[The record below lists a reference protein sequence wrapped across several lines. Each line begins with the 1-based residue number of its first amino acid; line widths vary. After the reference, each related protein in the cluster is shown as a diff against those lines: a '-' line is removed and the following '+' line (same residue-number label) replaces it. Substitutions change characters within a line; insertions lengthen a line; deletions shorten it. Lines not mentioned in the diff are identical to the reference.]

1 MALRA
6 IAQTGLIASGASY
19 AAIGLPFGFF
29 ALYLVQ
35 KYYLRT
41 SRQMRL
47 LDLEM
52 KTPLYTHFTETLAG
66 VSTIRA
72 FGWSPDFMGDN
83 TRRLDISQKPFYTM
97 FCIQRWLHVVLDLF
111 VAGMALLL
119 VSLALR
125 VLGST
130 SQGAIGLALINLL
143 SFNMTL
149 KYVIESWT
157 NLETSLG
164 AIARLKWFMSTT
176 PDEHK
181 EGEGRTPGDWPA
193 QGVVEFENVTAAYS
207 DAMST
212 VLQDISF
219 RIEAGQK
226 VCVCGRSGRYV
237 TFVSGAPSFYSLL
250 TLAL

>member
-6 IAQTGLIASGASY
+6 LAQTGLIASGASY
-19 AAIGLPFGFF
+19 AAAGLPFGFI

-72 FGWSPDFMGDN
+72 FGWSPSFMDDS
-83 TRRLDISQKPFYTM
+83 TRRLDTSQRPFYTM

-111 VAGMALLL
+111 IAGMALLL
-119 VSLALR
+119 VALALR

-130 SQGAIGLALINLL
+130 SQGAIGLALVNLL
-143 SFNMTL
+143 SFNVTL
-149 KYVIESWT
+149 KYVIDSWT

-164 AIARLKWFMSTT
+164 AIARLKWFMSAT
-176 PDEHK
+176 PDEHR
-181 EGEGRTPGDWPA
+181 EGEDGTPPADWPSE
-193 QGVVEFENVTAAYS
+193 GTVEFENVTAAYS

-212 VLQDISF
+212 VLQDVSF
-219 RIEAGQK
+219 RIGAGQK
-226 VCVCGRSGRYV
+226 VCVCGRSGR
-237 TFVSGAPSFYSLL
+237 
-250 TLAL
+250 